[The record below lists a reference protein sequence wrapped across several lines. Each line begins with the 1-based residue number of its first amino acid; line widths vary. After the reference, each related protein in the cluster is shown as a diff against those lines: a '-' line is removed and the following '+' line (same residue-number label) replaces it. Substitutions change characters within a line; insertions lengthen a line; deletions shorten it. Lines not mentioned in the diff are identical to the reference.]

1 MPQSKVTNPSTLAAI
16 YIKAINAKRAD
27 IDTNNAAINSK
38 LSSLKACLQSRLAAR
53 RAAKATT
60 PVAVS
65 TPVTVK

>member
-1 MPQSKVTNPSTLAAI
+1 MPQSKVTNPTALAAI

-27 IDTNNAAINSK
+27 IATNNAAINAK
-38 LSSLKACLQSRLAAR
+38 LSSLKVSLQSRLAAR